1 MVTQKA
7 ENLLNLA
14 LDATQEEREKSTQLE
29 IGYNPVEKTWELVIK
44 YSGNLDEVREI
55 AESVIELLNEYAI
68 IIVKESVIETIAA
81 LPQIEYIE
89 KPKRLFFQI
98 ANGKRVSCINEVQG
112 SRFSLFGQGIFVA
125 VIDTGIDYALKD
137 FRNDDGTT
145 RIRALW
151 DQSLKAREG
160 ESAPAGYETG
170 VEYTMEKINE
180 ALNVQNPV
188 ERLQLVASRDT
199 SGHGTGVAAIAA
211 GNTGVASASEMLIVK
226 LGNAM
231 EGGFPRTTQLMMGID
246 YVVRKAL
253 EYRKPVAINISF
265 GNTYGSHDGSSLLE
279 RFVDDISNIWKSC
292 ICIGAGN
299 EASSAGHTSGQITE
313 AREEIIELAVQE
325 NQPSLS
331 VQIWKEYVDTIDVS
345 LISPSGIRVGPI
357 QQILGP
363 QRYIAGQTEIL
374 LYYGEPSPYS
384 TAQEIYIDML
394 PRESY
399 INAGVWKIILTP
411 RKIVSG
417 NYEMWLPT
425 EGILNRGT
433 GFLFPTKDTTL
444 TIPSTASRV
453 ITVGA
458 YDALTFSYADFSGRG
473 PLAMEASSVIKPDI
487 VAPGVNVTTTAVG
500 GGDIVVSGTS
510 FATPFVTGSTALLME
525 WGIVRRN
532 DIYLYGEKVK
542 AYLRYGART
551 LPGFLVYP
559 NPQVGYGALCVSES
573 LTMR

>member
-1 MVTQKA
+1 M
-7 ENLLNLA
+7 
-14 LDATQEEREKSTQLE
+14 
-29 IGYNPVEKTWELVIK
+29 
-44 YSGNLDEVREI
+44 
-55 AESVIELLNEYAI
+55 
-68 IIVKESVIETIAA
+68 IETIAA

-125 VIDTGIDYALKD
+125 VIDSGIDYALKD

-559 NPQVGYGALCVSES
+559 NPQVGYGALCVGDS
-573 LTMR
+573 LPV

>member
-125 VIDTGIDYALKD
+125 VIDSGIDYALKD

-573 LTMR
+573 LPMR